1 MTDSPHGKPSST
13 DAYEHGSP
21 SAWDGVFEGL
31 DLSYSESPV
40 SQGKLFEIVKVGFL
54 EKLLP
59 RPPKDVIEVGC
70 GTAFVSLYFAKRGYA
85 TTGVDLNTR
94 ILKQAEANFS
104 REGVQGSFVCS
115 NAEDLPFASGGF
127 DAVTSFGLLE
137 HFKDPATAIREMVR
151 VTRPGGF
158 FFADI
163 VPRRFS
169 TQTLGS
175 IFNAVTTS
183 GYWTLKGKPALGLK
197 KAGRQFR
204 PDYYENRLGWRAY
217 TKIMEDAGLTDI
229 EVRGNRPFPRLTLS
243 PGLDR
248 SYTALLNR
256 AAGPW
261 KKFDASGSSL
271 SKFWG
276 AGWWFWGQKA

>member
-1 MTDSPHGKPSST
+1 MTTSPQGKSSST

-31 DLSYSESPV
+31 DLSYTENPV
-40 SQGKLFEIVKVGFL
+40 TQGKLFEIVKVGFL

-59 RPPKDVIEVGC
+59 RPPTNVIEVGC
-70 GTAFVSLYFAKRGYA
+70 GTAFVSLYIAKRGYA
-85 TTGVDLNTR
+85 TTCVDLNPR

-104 REGVQGSFVCS
+104 REGVRGSFVCS
-115 NAEDLPFASGGF
+115 EAEDLPFVSGGF

-137 HFKDPATAIREMVR
+137 HFKDPVTAIREMVR
-151 VTRPGGF
+151 VIKPGGL

-163 VPRRFS
+163 VPSRFS

-175 IFNAVTTS
+175 LFNAVATS
-183 GYWTLKGKPALGLK
+183 GYWTLRGKPGLGLK

-204 PDYYENRLGWRAY
+204 PEYYENQLGWRAY
-217 TKIMEDAGLTDI
+217 AKIMEDAGLTNI

-243 PGLDR
+243 PALDR
-248 SYTALLNR
+248 SYTALLRR
-256 AAGPW
+256 AVGPW
-261 KKFDASGSSL
+261 EKFDASSSSL
-271 SKFWG
+271 AKFWG